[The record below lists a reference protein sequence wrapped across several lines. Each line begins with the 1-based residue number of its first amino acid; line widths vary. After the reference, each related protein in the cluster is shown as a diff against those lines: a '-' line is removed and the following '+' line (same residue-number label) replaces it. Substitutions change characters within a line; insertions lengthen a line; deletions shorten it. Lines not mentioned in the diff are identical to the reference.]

1 MPSPLLHGAAGAALA
16 GAWWR
21 RPDKLVVIVAL
32 IVAANVADLD
42 LVPGLLMGD
51 AGRYH
56 HQFTH
61 SLGVAVIAGVMA
73 VAAAAWFRLQ
83 NAARFGVLVAAAFAS
98 HVVLD
103 MLSIGK
109 SPYNAVPLLWP
120 ITNQLY
126 TLPPSIFPD
135 IQYERD
141 AADFFG
147 SLFSRTNLYA
157 LLFESAT
164 VAVAAVVWK
173 AVGSGRR
180 ETPRTGTD
188 SRGVNVRDSA

>member
-1 MPSPLLHGAAGAALA
+1 VPSPLLHGAAGAGLA
-16 GAWWR
+16 GVGWR
-21 RPDKLVVIVAL
+21 RREKLFVIVAL

-42 LVPGLLMGD
+42 LLPGLVIGD
-51 AGRYH
+51 ASRYH
-56 HQFTH
+56 HGFTH
-61 SLGVAVIAGVMA
+61 SLGAAVIAGVMA
-73 VAAAAWFRLQ
+73 AAAATWFRLQ
-83 NAARFGVLVAAAFAS
+83 GAVRFGVLVAAAFAS

-109 SPYNAVPLLWP
+109 SAYNAVPLFWP
-120 ITNQLY
+120 ITNRIY

-135 IQYERD
+135 IQYDSTAVR
-141 AADFFG
+141 FFG
-147 SLFSRTNLYA
+147 SLFSRNNLYA

-164 VAVAAVVWK
+164 VAVTAVAWK
-173 AVGSGRR
+173 VVGSGRR